1 MTNKPTMTNG
11 PTMTKFTFAHQSHH
25 ATYQVAQLDIIHP
38 ASYLAS
44 CQPSFPK
51 INKIDAEQIPSWFNF
66 EPESHQPHAL
76 ATSNTNTQP
85 VLLAG
90 SAQAAADSDL
100 CSGVNSCPNGT
111 SNLLEYSGSN
121 NGSCSSAPLFSA
133 YDADGSSLISSM
145 LASDIPTLEPK
156 IAKVHN
162 LLSFAH
168 KYAGQGYAV
177 VTHSFAHSFAHA
189 ANSAQAWAQALPNS
203 IALPLSHSLGSLEHS
218 WERLEHSLVNFEHAF
233 LHNLAHP
240 FKQLEQQKQQAQPKL
255 GLFPPCE
262 FAGQIDRLQAE
273 HTDSAEQA
281 RQAKVD
287 KKPPL
292 AQGAVHVHH
301 HHHHHHNLKPD
312 LCLFGLGIGLVFNSG
327 CSGVVYQD
335 ELLSLEPLSNYKE
348 RLNKLP
354 DCKTAPEQHHCVV
367 RSIDSSG
374 APLVMPYI
382 DGRLEGIAV
391 SFFNNGQIKAAYSY
405 KQGQRNGTFV
415 TFHEDGTEDTSGYYK
430 NNQLQGTLKN
440 CYQSG
445 ITRSITSYEQD
456 VKNGPF
462 TTFNQ
467 DGSLFSASSY
477 INSHLQNP
485 IITYLENGETRTTY
499 YYQGRLIKADI
510 AKPNGER
517 ELFFYLNNQFNG
529 FAQQFY
535 ANGQLKR
542 SIKIEDGHKE
552 GFGTRYYANGQVQGL
567 YHYNKGKLHGRILRY
582 TIDGNLQLI
591 LSYYF
596 DRLESG
602 TCGNGEPLTQDQIKL
617 LQHDPFGLYP
627 NLCTSLEQ
635 QFSPQHASP
644 QQ

>member
-1 MTNKPTMTNG
+1 MTNK

-25 ATYQVAQLDIIHP
+25 ATYQLAQLDIIP
-38 ASYLAS
+38 SASYLAS
-44 CQPSFPK
+44 CPPSFPK

-90 SAQAAADSDL
+90 SAQATADSDL
-100 CSGVNSCPNGT
+100 CSSVNSCPNGT
-111 SNLLEYSGSN
+111 RNLLEYSGSN
-121 NGSCSSAPLFSA
+121 NSSCSSAPSFSA

-145 LASDIPTLEPK
+145 LASDSPALDPK
-156 IAKVHN
+156 IAKAHN
-162 LLSFAH
+162 LLSFAQ

-177 VTHSFAHSFAHA
+177 VTHSFAHSCAHA
-189 ANSAQAWAQALPNS
+189 AHSSQAWAQAIPNI
-203 IALPLSHSLGSLEHS
+203 IALPLAHSLDSLEQS

-240 FKQLEQQKQQAQPKL
+240 FELLEQQKQQAQPKL
-255 GLFPPCE
+255 DLFSPCE
-262 FAGQIDRLQAE
+262 FDDQIAGA
-273 HTDSAEQA
+273 TEQA
-281 RQAKVD
+281 GKARVD
-287 KKPPL
+287 KKPTL
-292 AQGAVHVHH
+292 AQGEVNVH
-301 HHHHHHNLKPD
+301 HHHHHHNLKPN

-327 CSGVVYQD
+327 CCGVVCQD

-354 DCKTAPEQHHCVV
+354 DCKIAPEQHHCVV

-374 APLVMPYI
+374 DPLIMPYI
-382 DGRLEGIAV
+382 DGRLEGIAL
-391 SFFNNGQIKAAYSY
+391 SFFNNGQIKAAYTY
-405 KQGQRNGTFV
+405 KQGQRNGTFI
-415 TFHEDGTEDTSGYYK
+415 TFHEDGSEEMSGYYQ

-445 ITRSITSYEQD
+445 ITRSITSYEHD

-467 DGSLFSASSY
+467 DGRLFSASSY

-485 IITYLENGETRTTY
+485 IITYLENGEIRTTY
-499 YYQGRLIKADI
+499 YYKGRLIKADI

-567 YHYNKGKLHGRILRY
+567 YHYNQGKLHGRILRY

-602 TCGNGEPLTQDQIKL
+602 TCGNGEPLNQDQIRL

-627 NLCTSLEQ
+627 NMCASLEQ